1 MPFIRGGNA
10 EFLAPGLN
18 RYTFN
23 RLRERPSQFAR
34 YTQVRTSTRA
44 WEDTFEM
51 SGFGPL
57 AKKGELAP
65 TMLDEPL
72 KLGGTRFIH
81 DSFALGFLNSEEMQE
96 DEQYNVIAD
105 LAGALGKSAR
115 ITTELYGHDVLNNGF
130 SAAKYV
136 GRDGKSLFA
145 LDHPLRGTGGTYA
158 NRPTVAVDLS
168 EAALE
173 AGIASFDNMVDD
185 RGITTEIRPSILLVT
200 PGDRMLA
207 KRLLQSAGMP
217 GTGFTAQPNDIN
229 PLADEGITLMVSN
242 WLTDPDAWFLLAPAS
257 ESPLIFWWRK
267 QPDTKTWDDDNADGT
282 YHKIK
287 QRHSVGFDDW
297 RGAYGSPGA

>member
-10 EFLAPGLN
+10 EILAPGMN
-18 RYTFN
+18 HFTFH

-34 YTQVRTSTRA
+34 YVNVQSSNRA
-44 WEDTFEM
+44 WEDSFSM
-51 SGFGPL
+51 VGFGPL
-57 AKKGELAP
+57 AKKGELTP

-72 KLGGTRFIH
+72 KIPGVRFIH
-81 DSFALGFLNSEEMQE
+81 DAFALGFLASEEMRD
-96 DEQYNVIAD
+96 DEQYGVINS
-105 LAGALGKSAR
+105 LSGALGRSAR

-136 GRDGKSLFA
+136 GRDALALFSTV
-145 LDHPLRGTGGTYA
+145 HPLQGTGGTYGNTPA
-158 NRPTVAVDLS
+158 VPVDLS

-173 AGIASFDNMVDD
+173 AGIASFDLMVDE
-185 RGITTEIRPSILLVT
+185 RGITTEMMPTTLLVT

-207 KRLLQSAGMP
+207 KRLLQSSGMP
-217 GTGFTAQPNDIN
+217 GTPNNDIN

-242 WLTDPDAWFLLAPAS
+242 WLTDPDAWFLLGPAS
-257 ESPLIFWWRK
+257 ESPIKWYWRK

-282 YHKIK
+282 FHKIK
-287 QRHSVGFDDW
+287 QRHSTGFEDW

>member
-10 EFLAPGLN
+10 ELLAPGMN
-18 RYTFN
+18 RFTFA
-23 RLRERPSQFAR
+23 RLRERPSQFVR
-34 YTQVRTSTRA
+34 YVDVQTSGRA
-44 WEDTFEM
+44 WEDSFSM
-51 SGFGPL
+51 VGFGPL
-57 AKKGELAP
+57 AKKGELTP

-72 KLGGTRFIH
+72 KIPGVRFIH
-81 DSFALGFLNSEEMQE
+81 DSFALGFLASEEMRE
-96 DEQYNVIAD
+96 DEQYGVINN
-105 LAGALGKSAR
+105 LSGALGRSAR

-136 GRDGKSLFA
+136 GRDGLALFSTA
-145 LDHPLRGTGGTYA
+145 HPLQGTGGTYA
-158 NRPTVAVDLS
+158 NTPAVPVDLS

-173 AGIASFDNMVDD
+173 AGIASFDMMVDE
-185 RGITTEIRPSILLVT
+185 RGITTEMQPSILLVT

-207 KRLLQSAGMP
+207 KRLLNSSGMP
-217 GTGFTAQPNDIN
+217 GTANNDVN

-257 ESPLIFWWRK
+257 ESPIKWFWRK

-282 YHKIK
+282 FHKIK
-287 QRHSVGFDDW
+287 QRHSTGFEDW